1 LRLPSIHRGDRF
13 KASLVAFAL
22 IAALFLSPGAVVF
35 DRLTS
40 GLGENAGWAWVVLAN
55 VLFWAAYFVFRAWRR
70 RRERADVL
78 LSARAP
84 D

>member
-1 LRLPSIHRGDRF
+1 MRLPSIHRGDRL
-13 KASLVAFAL
+13 KASIVAFAL
-22 IAALFLSPGAVVF
+22 MAALLLSPANAVF
-35 DRLTS
+35 SRLTS